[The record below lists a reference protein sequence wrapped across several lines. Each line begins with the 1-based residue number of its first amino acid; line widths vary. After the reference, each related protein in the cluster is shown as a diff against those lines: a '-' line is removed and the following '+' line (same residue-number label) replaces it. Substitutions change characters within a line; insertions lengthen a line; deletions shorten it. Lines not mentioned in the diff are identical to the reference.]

1 MVNVRRS
8 AYAGYHLIL
17 AMAVV
22 LLSIVFLLRNQVG
35 GWFTDSVEVSA
46 MVSSLFLPFLVY
58 QFGDGLQISF
68 ANAWYRRRKTDDVHC
83 IYFLFC
89 YIFACRILMWFRAG
103 LGYGRR
109 MDGFPI
115 RTDERRYYALA
126 AFPL

>member
-68 ANAWYRRRKTDDVHC
+68 ANALRGIADVKPMM
-83 IYFLFC
+83 FLFC
-89 YIFACRILMWFRAG
+89 YIFACRILMRFRAG
-103 LGYGRR
+103 LGYGRC
-109 MDGFPI
+109 MDGLPV
-115 RTDERRYYALA
+115 RTD
-126 AFPL
+126 